1 MLKGRQRTS
10 TSLRAIEVVLFDA
23 DGVLQSIPAGRHAAL
38 AALLPPGEEG
48 VEEFIQEIFEVERPA
63 LAGEG
68 DLVRD
73 MQALLRRHGST
84 AAPCEIL
91 RLLNTIHVHAEILD
105 IVRRIQEIGITCHLT
120 SNQQRHRATYMSEEL
135 GYKEHFDQEFYS
147 CDLGHAKP
155 SQEYFEHVLNSIGV
169 PPGRVLFLDDHEVN
183 VSSARKLGI
192 WASTFQLHR
201 GVDNRRALIELLS
214 RYDLHIE

>member
-10 TSLRAIEVVLFDA
+10 TSLRAIEAVLFDA

-63 LAGEG
+63 LSGEG

-91 RLLNTIHVHAEILD
+91 RLLNTIHVHVEILD
-105 IVRRIQEIGITCHLT
+105 IVRRIQGIGITCHLT

-135 GYKEHFDQEFYS
+135 GYKAHFDQEFYS

-201 GVDNRRALIELLS
+201 GVDNRRALTDLLS
-214 RYDLHIE
+214 RYGLHIE